1 LALTSGSSLAHYR
14 IGAAIGAG
22 GMGEVYR
29 ATDTRLGREVALKL
43 LPEALASD
51 RDRLARFERE
61 AKLLASLN
69 HPGIAHLYGFEEMT
83 LEGGAKAHALVME
96 LVEGEDLA
104 ERLKRGAIPVDEAL
118 AIARQAAE
126 ALEEAHEK
134 GIVHRDLKPANVK
147 VTPDGKVKVLDFGLA
162 KAWSR
167 DAAGATSSSDL
178 SQSPTLAHTGTAAG
192 LILGTAAY
200 MSPEQARGKGVDKRA
215 DIWAFGV
222 LLWEML
228 AGRRLF
234 VGETVSDV
242 LAAVLTREPDWSA
255 LPPRI
260 PPGVRELLRR
270 CLERNPRNR
279 LRDIGDARLAIEAA
293 LGGQAASAGGE
304 AAGPAPSRRA
314 MWVAAPI
321 LLAAGLALGYLAAQ
335 RARPVSKPVT
345 FERLTFRSGH
355 FANARFAPDGQTV
368 FYSASWDANPRELF
382 QARPRA
388 GELSVGLRDA
398 NLLSVSRDGQLAL
411 LLPKL
416 RAIPY
421 HEFGTLAIVSA
432 SGGTPREVAND
443 VSYADFAPDGKQ
455 LAVVRQEGGLLRL
468 EYPLG
473 EVRHRSTGSLFWP
486 RVSPDGERVAFFE
499 TEPDGLSLA
508 VVDRAGKRKVLSSG
522 WVDWWNMAWAPD
534 GGEIW
539 FGASRGGSAAA
550 LFAVDLEGRLR
561 PVLNAPGTLE
571 IHDLAAD
578 GRALV
583 ARVATRN
590 YAYGRRAGEAE
601 RKLSWLD
608 STAVSD
614 VSADGRSVLLREFS
628 EREERHSGIFLR
640 DMQGAPP
647 ARLGD
652 GIAQQLSPDGKWALA
667 LRGGEVVAYP
677 TGAGTPRSRPVGV
690 GVVEAARWMPD
701 GRRVLVASRGA
712 SGRTRLL
719 SMSLEDDAPPQA
731 IGEEFDARNPS
742 WLREGIPFAV
752 SPDGRFAAIA
762 LAAGGLRLV
771 PLDGSP
777 GRELAGA
784 SVGDL
789 PARWSNDPK
798 RLYVYE
804 PGSLPGRVSALDVVS
819 GKREVV
825 VEIQPHDS
833 AGVYGLEAV
842 NITPDGASYAYH
854 YTQFLSDL
862 YLVDGLR

>member
-1 LALTSGSSLAHYR
+1 
-14 IGAAIGAG
+14 
-22 GMGEVYR
+22 
-29 ATDTRLGREVALKL
+29 VALKL

-69 HPGIAHLYGFEEMT
+69 HPGIAHLYGFEEAT
-83 LEGGAKAHALVME
+83 LEGGAKAHVLVME

-104 ERLKRGAIPVDEAL
+104 ERLKRGAIPIDEAL

-147 VTPDGKVKVLDFGLA
+147 VTPDGRVKLLDFGLA
-162 KAWSR
+162 KAWTGE
-167 DAAGATSSSDL
+167 AAGATSSSDL

-228 AGRRLF
+228 AGQRLF

-255 LPPRI
+255 LPARI
-260 PPGVRELLRR
+260 PPGVRQLLRR

-279 LRDIGDARLAIEAA
+279 LRDIGDARLAIEDA
-293 LGGQAASAGGE
+293 LGGQAASADRP
-304 AAGPAPSRRA
+304 AAALAPSRRTI
-314 MWVAAPI
+314 WVAAPI
-321 LLAAGLALGYLAAQ
+321 LLAAGLALGYLVAQ
-335 RARPVSKPVT
+335 RARPASKPVT

-355 FANARFAPDGQTV
+355 FPNARFAPDGQTV
-368 FYSASWDANPRELF
+368 FYSAAWDANPRELF

-398 NLLSVSRDGQLAL
+398 NLLSVSREGELAL

-432 SGGTPREVAND
+432 SGGTPREIAD
-443 VSYADFAPDGKQ
+443 GVSYADFSPDGKQ
-455 LAVVRQEGGLLRL
+455 LAVVRQQGGLLQL

-473 EVRHRSTGSLFWP
+473 EVRYQSSGSLFWP

-499 TEPDGLSLA
+499 TEANGLSLA
-508 VVDRAGKRKVLSSG
+508 VVDRAGKRRVLSSG
-522 WVDWWNMAWAPD
+522 WVDWWNMAWAPS
-534 GGEIW
+534 GREVW
-539 FGASRGGSAAA
+539 FGASPGGSAAA
-550 LFAVDLEGRLR
+550 LYAADLGGRVR
-561 PVLNAPGTLE
+561 EVLNAPGTLE
-571 IHDLAAD
+571 IHDIAAD

-590 YAYGRRAGEAE
+590 HAFGRQAGEAE

-608 STAVSD
+608 STAVAD
-614 VSADGRSVLLREFS
+614 VSANGRLVLLREFS

-647 ARLGD
+647 VRLGD

-677 TGAGTPRSRPVGV
+677 TGAGTSHSRPAGL
-690 GVVEAARWMPD
+690 GVVQAARWMPD
-701 GRRVLVASRGA
+701 GRRVLVVARA
-712 SGRTRLL
+712 PSGRTRLY
-719 SMSLEDDAPPQA
+719 SMSLEDGAPPQA
-731 IGEEFDARNPS
+731 LGEEFDGRSPA

-752 SPDGRFAAIA
+752 SPDGRFAAVA

-771 PLDGSP
+771 SLDGSP

-784 SVGDL
+784 GIGDL
-789 PARWSNDPK
+789 PARWSSDPK

-804 PGSLPGRVSALDVVS
+804 PGEVPGRIYALDVVS
-819 GKREVV
+819 GRREMV

-833 AGVYGLEAV
+833 TGVYGLETV
-842 NITPDGASYAYH
+842 SITPDGTSYAYH

>member
-1 LALTSGSSLAHYR
+1 
-14 IGAAIGAG
+14 
-22 GMGEVYR
+22 
-29 ATDTRLGREVALKL
+29 
-43 LPEALASD
+43 
-51 RDRLARFERE
+51 
-61 AKLLASLN
+61 
-69 HPGIAHLYGFEEMT
+69 
-83 LEGGAKAHALVME
+83 
-96 LVEGEDLA
+96 
-104 ERLKRGAIPVDEAL
+104 
-118 AIARQAAE
+118 
-126 ALEEAHEK
+126 
-134 GIVHRDLKPANVK
+134 
-147 VTPDGKVKVLDFGLA
+147 
-162 KAWSR
+162 
-167 DAAGATSSSDL
+167 
-178 SQSPTLAHTGTAAG
+178 
-192 LILGTAAY
+192 

-228 AGRRLF
+228 AGQRLF

-242 LAAVLTREPDWSA
+242 LAAVLTREPDWGA
-255 LPPRI
+255 LPARV

-279 LRDIGDARLAIEAA
+279 LRDIGDARIVIEAA
-293 LGGQAASAGGE
+293 LGGQDREADGP
-304 AAGPAPSRRA
+304 AAGPVPSRRTL
-314 MWVAAPI
+314 WVAAPI

-335 RARPVSKPVT
+335 RARPASKPVT
-345 FERLTFRSGH
+345 YERLTFRSGH

-368 FYSASWDANPRELF
+368 FYSASWDGNPRELF

-398 NLLSVSRDGQLAL
+398 SLLSVSRDGELAL

-432 SGGTPREVAND
+432 SGGTPREIADGVT
-443 VSYADFAPDGKQ
+443 YADFSPDGNE
-455 LAVVRQEGGLLRL
+455 LAVVRQEGSLLRL

-473 EVRHRSTGSLFWP
+473 EVRHQSTRSLFWP

-499 TEPDGLSLA
+499 TEADGLSLA
-508 VVDRAGKRKVLSSG
+508 VVDRAGKRKVLTSG
-522 WVDWWNMAWAPD
+522 WVDWWNLAWAPD
-534 GGEIW
+534 GREVW
-539 FGASRGGSAAA
+539 FGASRGGSASE
-550 LFAVDLEGRLR
+550 LHAVDLEGRLR

-571 IHDLAAD
+571 IHDIAKD

-583 ARVATRN
+583 ARVAVRN
-590 YAYGRRAGEAE
+590 HAYGRRAGEAE

-608 STAVSD
+608 ATAVSD
-614 VSADGRSVLLREFS
+614 VSRDGRSVLLREFS
-628 EREERHSGIFLR
+628 EREERHSGVFLR

-647 ARLGD
+647 VRLGD

-667 LRGGEVVAYP
+667 LLGGEVVAYP
-677 TGAGTPRSRPVGV
+677 IGAGTKRSRPAGAF
-690 GVVEAARWMPD
+690 VVEAARWMPD
-701 GRRVLVASRGA
+701 GRRVVVAARA
-712 SGRTRLL
+712 PSGRTRLFA
-719 SMSLEDDAPPQA
+719 MSLEDAAPPQA
-731 IGEEFDARNPS
+731 IGEEFDGRSPS

-777 GRELAGA
+777 GRELSGA
-784 SVGDL
+784 RSGDL

-804 PGSLPGRVSALDVVS
+804 PSELPGHIYALDVVS
-819 GKREVV
+819 GRREAV

-833 AGVYGLEAV
+833 SGVYGLEAV
-842 NITPDGASYAYH
+842 SITPDGTSYAYH

>member
-1 LALTSGSSLAHYR
+1 
-14 IGAAIGAG
+14 
-22 GMGEVYR
+22 MGEVYR
-29 ATDTRLGREVALKL
+29 ASDTKLGRDVALKL

-51 RDRLARFERE
+51 PERLARFERE

-69 HPGIAHLYGFEEMT
+69 HSSIAHLYGFEEAA
-83 LEGGAKAHALVME
+83 LAGGAKAHVLVME

-118 AIARQAAE
+118 AIAKQVAE

-147 VTPDGKVKVLDFGLA
+147 VTPDGRVKVLDFGLA
-162 KAWSR
+162 KAWTG
-167 DAAGATSSSDL
+167 DAASGTSSADL
-178 SQSPTLAHTGTAAG
+178 SQSPTLARTGTAAG

-200 MSPEQARGKGVDKRA
+200 MSPEQARGKNVDTRA

-228 AGRRLF
+228 TGRRLF
-234 VGETVSDV
+234 VGETASDV
-242 LAAVLTREPDWSA
+242 LAAVLTRDPDWA
-255 LPPRI
+255 TLPLRVPWA
-260 PPGVRELLRR
+260 VRELLRR
-270 CLERNPRNR
+270 CLERTPRNR
-279 LRDIGDARLAIEAA
+279 LHHIADARLVIEDALAGRAEGPSREAA
-293 LGGQAASAGGE
+293 AHADATARWPRAAWA
-304 AAGPAPSRRA
+304 
-314 MWVAAPI
+314 VAAV
-321 LLAAGLALGYLAAQ
+321 LLAAGLALGYFAAQ
-335 RARPVSKPVT
+335 RARPASRPT
-345 FERLTFRSGH
+345 TYERLTFRSGH

-368 FYSASWDANPRELF
+368 FYSASWDGNPRELF
-382 QARPRA
+382 QSRPRA
-388 GELSVGLRDA
+388 GELSLGLRDA
-398 NLLSVSRDGQLAL
+398 SLLSVSRAGELAV

-432 SGGTPREVAND
+432 SGGTPREVAEG
-443 VSYADFAPDGKQ
+443 VSYADFSPDGKQ
-455 LAVVRQEGGLLRL
+455 LAVVRQQGGLLQL

-473 EVRHRSTGSLFWP
+473 EVRYRSAGSLFWP

-499 TEPDGLSLA
+499 TGADGLSLA
-508 VVDRAGKRKVLSSG
+508 VVDRTGKRSVLSSG
-522 WVDWWNMAWAPD
+522 WVDWWNMAWAPS
-534 GGEIW
+534 GREVW
-539 FGASRGGSAAA
+539 FGASPGGSAAA
-550 LFAVDLEGRLR
+550 LYAADLEGRVR
-561 PVLNAPGTLE
+561 EVLNAPGTLE
-571 IHDLAAD
+571 IHDIAAD

-590 YAYGRRAGEAE
+590 HAYGRRAGEAE

-647 ARLGD
+647 VRLGD

-677 TGAGTPRSRPVGV
+677 TGAGTPHSRPAGV

-701 GRRVLVASRGA
+701 GRRVLVAARA
-712 SGRTRLL
+712 PSGRTRLH
-719 SMSLEDDAPPQA
+719 SMNLEDGTPPQA
-731 IGEEFDARNPS
+731 LGEEFDGRSPA

-752 SPDGRFAAIA
+752 SPDGRFAAVA

-777 GRELAGA
+777 GRELSGA
-784 SVGDL
+784 RSGDL

-804 PGSLPGRVSALDVVS
+804 PGSVPGRVWALDIVS
-819 GKREVV
+819 GRRELV

-833 AGVYGLEAV
+833 SGVYGLETV
-842 NITPDGASYAYH
+842 NITPDGTSYAYH

-862 YLVDGLR
+862 YLVHGLR